1 VGGIAYRHL
10 WRVFGNPSAAP
21 VASAPETAHGWC
33 TPMTTATC
41 KPSLTPVSLQDRERR
56 PDRLGDLL
64 ECLADLLIEVGQQ
77 RAAVAELAD
86 GAGAAGRDALE
97 RLSWL
102 ERAIKGIGVEASN
115 IHQLLQHEQ
124 LI

>member
-1 VGGIAYRHL
+1 
-10 WRVFGNPSAAP
+10 
-21 VASAPETAHGWC
+21 
-33 TPMTTATC
+33 MTTATC
-41 KPSLTPVSLQDRERR
+41 KPSLTPISLRERERR

-77 RAAVAELAD
+77 RAAVAQLAD
-86 GAGAAGRDALE
+86 DARPGGREALQ
-97 RLSWL
+97 RLGWL
-102 ERAIKGIGVEASN
+102 ERAVKGIAVEAAS

>member
-1 VGGIAYRHL
+1 
-10 WRVFGNPSAAP
+10 
-21 VASAPETAHGWC
+21 
-33 TPMTTATC
+33 MTTATC

-77 RAAVAELAD
+77 RAAVAQLAD
-86 GAGAAGRDALE
+86 DAGPDGREALE
-97 RLSWL
+97 RLGWF
-102 ERAIKGIGVEASN
+102 ERAVKGIGVEAAG